1 MLIQQKLLKIFFT
14 AGFIFSFLFCAKA
27 TNQNIKGFQASPAIS
42 IDEQDKKSGD
52 IKFQINS
59 DITYFNVDNFKKADS
74 KQAFLD
80 ALNKEKLSGRITSQ
94 MDSLRSIY
102 TEASDDQ
109 KEKIAAKILEGE
121 QKTLALNDDIPLL
134 YEKARALE
142 NEYWLTA
149 SSEEKS
155 NFINKIKAYRDSLAQ
170 VELLIEKNN
179 SISKTVP
186 DTIVYYRADKIN
198 EIAAETPQV
207 VVYKIQVASYKT
219 KLPDTVAKAIKKLEL
234 LRKVDSYKDE
244 KGMNIFTTGSLK
256 SYQEALTLQTQVKLE
271 GIKNATIAAFSN
283 GKRIT
288 IEEAKKLSNETNVK
302 P

>member
-1 MLIQQKLLKIFFT
+1 MLIQQKLLQIFFT

-134 YEKARALE
+134 CEKARALE

-288 IEEAKKLSNETNVK
+288 IEDAKKLSNETNVK

>member
-1 MLIQQKLLKIFFT
+1 MLIQQKLLQIFFT

-42 IDEQDKKSGD
+42 IDEQGKKSGD

-59 DITYFNVDNFKKADS
+59 DITYFNVDNFKKTDS

-149 SSEEKS
+149 STEEKS

>member
-1 MLIQQKLLKIFFT
+1 MLIQQKLLQIFFT

-149 SSEEKS
+149 STEEKS

>member
-1 MLIQQKLLKIFFT
+1 MLIQQKLLQIFFT

-42 IDEQDKKSGD
+42 IDEQGKKSGD

-149 SSEEKS
+149 STEEKS

>member
-1 MLIQQKLLKIFFT
+1 MLIQQKLLQIFFT
-14 AGFIFSFLFCAKA
+14 AGFILSFLFCAKA

-74 KQAFLD
+74 KQAFFD
-80 ALNKEKLSGRITSQ
+80 ALNKEKLSGRLTSQ

-149 SSEEKS
+149 STEEKS

-198 EIAAETPQV
+198 EIAAETPQT

>member
-1 MLIQQKLLKIFFT
+1 MLIQQKLLQIFFT

-149 SSEEKS
+149 STEEKS

-288 IEEAKKLSNETNVK
+288 IEDAKKLSNETNVK